1 MRHLGLAGGILALLS
16 AGAARAQPPS
26 ASFAVTRLDGAD
38 GCPDAA
44 ALDASVARILGVP
57 LAANPHPEVRVDV
70 EFARGPSGIRATVRL
85 AGAREGERTLTDTGP
100 TCAVLGR
107 AVAITLALILEGTES
122 DDASS
127 RPALAASA
135 SSSAPLPST
144 LAETK
149 ATATPPARV
158 RGTSG
163 FVSLV
168 AGPIVGAVGAPAFS
182 GGLELELRVGRRARF
197 LAGGDYVPARALALD
212 AGTVDVS
219 LLAAR
224 AGACGLLDDPARAVH
239 VSLCA
244 VAGAGRLRGVASGF
258 PTSDAATL
266 SWLAAGGSVRLE
278 TVVAGRWLLT
288 TGAIVEA
295 PLHNY
300 TFSVTNVG
308 TAYRSAALTAM
319 LHLGIGVEIW

>member
-1 MRHLGLAGGILALLS
+1 VGHLGLAGGILAVLS
-16 AGAARAQPPS
+16 AGAAHAQPPS
-26 ASFAVTRLDGAD
+26 ATFAVTRLDGAD

-57 LAANPHPEVRVDV
+57 LVASPPSEVRVDV
-70 EFARGPSGIRATVRL
+70 EFARGPSGIRATLRL

-107 AVAITLALILEGTES
+107 AVAVTLALILEGTEGG
-122 DDASS
+122 DAPSG
-127 RPALAASA
+127 PALAASA
-135 SSSAPLPST
+135 PSSSAPLPPTSGE
-144 LAETK
+144 AI
-149 ATATPPARV
+149 ATATPSAPA
-158 RGTSG
+158 SAG

-168 AGPIVGAVGAPAFS
+168 AGPIVGAVGAPS
-182 GGLELELRVGRRARF
+182 VSSGLELELRVGRRARF
-197 LAGGDYVPARALALD
+197 LAEGDYVPPRALALG

-219 LLAAR
+219 LLAALV
-224 AGACGLLDDPARAVH
+224 GACGLLDDPARAVH

-244 VAGAGRLRGVASGF
+244 VAGGGRLRGVASGF

-266 SWLAAGGSVRLE
+266 SWLAAGGSVRFE
-278 TVVAGRWLLT
+278 GVVARRWLLT
-288 TGAIVEA
+288 AGAIVEA
-295 PLHNY
+295 PLHKY

-308 TAYRSAALTAM
+308 TAYRSAAVTAM